1 MSKGVYR
8 FIVVYYIFF
17 TSFPLYINSR
27 FKRIVSIKKKILKKN
42 KSDLFL
48 SFHHSYIDY
57 CNNNYY
63 YYYYCIIIKHERLR
77 RFQSSSY
84 ILNHSSLSRC
94 VWGGDWSSSTC
105 KFIVLDCDIFVC
117 FFFFSF
123 FLYICVLKTDQSP
136 IIRGW
141 LFLLSF
147 LRQRR
152 FKVLFENFNLA
163 SVISKRSNYYF
174 RFYRDVALRFD
185 CIYTYTI
192 FLSFFFFFC
201 LLFFVTLPP
210 PKKMQEYC
218 IVNSII
224 IRSFFFFRQ

>member
-27 FKRIVSIKKKILKKN
+27 FKRIVSIKKKNLEKN

-117 FFFFSF
+117 FFFFSRF
-123 FLYICVLKTDQSP
+123 FYIYMRIKNRSKPHHSRLIIFIKFSTSTSIQS
-136 IIRGW
+136 
-141 LFLLSF
+141 S
-147 LRQRR
+147 LREFQPR
-152 FKVLFENFNLA
+152 FRNIEEKQ
-163 SVISKRSNYYF
+163 
-174 RFYRDVALRFD
+174 
-185 CIYTYTI
+185 
-192 FLSFFFFFC
+192 
-201 LLFFVTLPP
+201 LLF
-210 PKKMQEYC
+210 
-218 IVNSII
+218 
-224 IRSFFFFRQ
+224 